1 MKMVMSDFDLFL
13 TYDQEKELLWI
24 STEYGSG
31 AKYTVINPEQLAS
44 AMQKYVEN
52 YCMEAGYE
60 D

>member
-31 AKYTVINPEQLAS
+31 AKYTVANPKQLAS
-44 AMQKYVEN
+44 AMQEYVEI
-52 YCMEAGYE
+52 YCMEAGNE